1 MLSWTHAHTHTQHTH
16 THTHTHNTLN
26 TLQPEAIAMYKEL
39 GYEHVSV
46 VSSSTPIVGRVLSFL
61 TFETRL

>member
-1 MLSWTHAHTHTQHTH
+1 
-16 THTHTHNTLN
+16 
-26 TLQPEAIAMYKEL
+26 MYKEL